1 MFSGPQG
8 EGKLRQNIVV
18 TRGNWRP
25 APTSDATSASMRSNR
40 RTGTIPERRLRSELH
55 RRGLR
60 FRVDYPIQVGGRRV
74 RPDLVFRARRVAV
87 FVDGC
92 FWHGCPEHGSLPK
105 ANSDYWTPKLLRTVE
120 RDREVSARLKSAG
133 WTVLRIWEHEDVS
146 VAAEEVQ
153 RVVGQ

>member
-1 MFSGPQG
+1 
-8 EGKLRQNIVV
+8 
-18 TRGNWRP
+18 
-25 APTSDATSASMRSNR
+25 MRSNR

-74 RPDLVFRARRVAV
+74 RPDVVFTARRVAV

-120 RDREVSARLKSAG
+120 RDREVNARLKSAG

-146 VAAEEVQ
+146 VAAEEVH
-153 RVVGQ
+153 RVVIDQ